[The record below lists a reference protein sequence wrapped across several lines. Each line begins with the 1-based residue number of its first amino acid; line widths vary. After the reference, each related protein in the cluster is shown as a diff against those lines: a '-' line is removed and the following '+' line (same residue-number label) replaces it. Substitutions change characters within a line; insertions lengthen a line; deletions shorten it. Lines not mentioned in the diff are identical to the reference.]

1 MGGEQRDAEA
11 PGWSFDRRSGYNL
24 PGESDVIAHR
34 AAESAANLASS
45 ASRAGLAGRAGRGV
59 VVAAL
64 ALFLLANLAVPG
76 HALLAALGTTWGSL
90 SLTGVVIGVGAL
102 LARPSLVGPAL
113 ELFAGSFF
121 LYGFHSYRLPTQ
133 ALELLV
139 AAFALVLLSRS
150 ALAAGGSAAGAWP
163 LGLLALYASL
173 AAASLLILPLPVLEH
188 RLFLE
193 GGDFGRAVLEAFP
206 KDPLYPIASVDRLWL
221 FVLFAGLLFS
231 QDDARDLYR
240 RLFRGVA
247 WAAVAAVVL
256 GLLDF
261 AGLVSLD
268 HYNLSN
274 LFFGNRYRRLQSTFG
289 NPSWFACFVACALPF
304 VLLRFHETRGRARW
318 AMAVVFPL
326 CGASLILSAA
336 RAAWLA
342 SLVLLSA
349 VLAAALLA
357 RRRGRPLASMDGPAW
372 VALAATLI
380 AVGLIAAAAVTTPT
394 DRVAPGAPV
403 GRLEGLSREMQYRG
417 LGLSSPRKAAAAYA
431 LELARLS
438 PLLGLGYESFNMHL
452 RALLEVPGSGIAGVA
467 NTAVAADPTET
478 VFDDSHNTYLQVLTG
493 TGAVGLFLWLAT
505 AAAGV
510 LSAARAF
517 RRGWEAEAL
526 AVFLGLVIF
535 HFYGLFQGM
544 TYVPVS
550 FLLFPLLTGYAVA
563 LDPGPVGAT
572 VVRGN
577 RIALLVMAAGLLAA
591 AAGYASDT
599 GYAGLKRRFGLE
611 SYLPDEGAVF
621 EGFYRPETGPS
632 GEFRWMRR
640 RAIVNV
646 SRAQPFRLRLSC
658 EHPDAAQDPVVVSLR
673 FEGREAGQVV
683 FSRPG
688 AVERRFDLGE
698 PGTLRLLV
706 SRTFRPAGDG
716 RELGIAV
723 SAILWE

>member
-1 MGGEQRDAEA
+1 VPVPCAGLC
-11 PGWSFDRRSGYNL
+11 RSGYKWL
-24 PGESDVIAHR
+24 REFGVITHPV
-34 AAESAANLASS
+34 AESAANHASS
-45 ASRAGLAGRAGRGV
+45 ASGGLAGRVDRGLV
-59 VVAAL
+59 LAAL
-64 ALFLLANLAVPG
+64 ALFLLANLAVRG
-76 HALLAALGTTWGSL
+76 HALLAAFGTTWGCL
-90 SLTGVVIGVGAL
+90 FLTGVVLGLGVL

-113 ELFAGSFF
+113 ELFAASFF
-121 LYGFHSYRLPTQ
+121 LYGFHSYRPPSH

-150 ALAAGGSAAGAWP
+150 ARAAAGSAAVAGAWP
-163 LGLLALYASL
+163 FRLLAFYMLL
-173 AAASLLILPLPVLEH
+173 GAASLLLLPMGVLEH

-193 GGDFGRAVLEAFP
+193 GGDFGRAVVEAFP

-221 FVLFAGLLFS
+221 FVLFAGLLS
-231 QDDARDLYR
+231 AQDDARGLYR

-261 AGLVSLD
+261 AGIVSLD
-268 HYNLSN
+268 RYNLSN
-274 LFFGNRYRRLQSTFG
+274 LFYGKRYRRLQSTFG

-304 VLLRFHETRGRARW
+304 VLLRFHEARGRARW

-326 CGASLILSAA
+326 CGASLVLSAA

-349 VLAAALLA
+349 VLAAALLG
-357 RRRGRPLASMDGPAW
+357 RRRGRPLPSMDGSAW
-372 VALAATLI
+372 LALGAT
-380 AVGLIAAAAVTTPT
+380 GLTVSLLAAAAVTTPA
-394 DRVAPGAPV
+394 DRVAPSAPV

-417 LGLSSPRKAAAAYA
+417 LGLDSPRRVAAEYA
-431 LELARLS
+431 RELARLS

-452 RALLEVPGSGIAGVA
+452 RAQLEIEGSGVARVA
-467 NTAVAADPTET
+467 NTAIAADPTET

-493 TGAVGLFLWLAT
+493 TGAVGLILWLAA

-510 LSAARAF
+510 LAAARAF
-517 RRGWEAEAL
+517 RRGFEPEAL
-526 AVFLGLVIF
+526 AVVLGLLIF

-544 TYVPVS
+544 AYVPVS
-550 FLLFPLLTGYAVA
+550 FLLFPLLTGYAVT
-563 LDPGPVGAT
+563 LDPGSAGVPAGH
-572 VVRGN
+572 RN
-577 RIALLVMAAGLLAA
+577 RIGLLLVAAALLAA
-591 AAGYASDT
+591 ATGYASDT

-611 SYLPDEGAVF
+611 AYLPDEGSVF

-640 RAIVNV
+640 RAILNV
-646 SRAQPFRLRLSC
+646 RRAQPFRLRLTC
-658 EHPDAAQDPVVVSLR
+658 PHPDAASDPVVLSFR
-673 FEGREAGQVV
+673 FEGNDAGQVV
-683 FSRPG
+683 FRRAG
-688 AVERRFDLGE
+688 TLEHRFDLGA
-698 PGTLRLLV
+698 PGTLRLSV
-706 SRTFRPAGDG
+706 SRTFGPAGDR